1 MSLRRLTGAP
11 RSKNGRIEASK
22 ASETDSDGRV
32 RYGGPWVSAA
42 SALPLMA
49 DAMRPLPLARLVA
62 AGVRQPRCAAALIGL
77 LLRTPTEHIDLSRKP
92 AGQALDDYFSQRS
105 LGVIPRKRFC
115 RGVLL
120 LPDDH
125 AAYLRGR
132 RRQALRTNLRR
143 AAAVG
148 IRCEVVRDRGRA
160 DEEIVGVL
168 RRQWSSLTDAD
179 LQYRLNEVSA
189 SLARSDVTL
198 TVARDEHGHPV
209 AMATTLI
216 DDKVGLIKHAVAT
229 SHESRWALHDHI
241 VRILIARR
249 VRYLL
254 VDGGGPF
261 GALGFGKNV
270 QQYQRLLGYELRH
283 VVPVRTRRAPR
294 RRRVVASLV
303 VAAAT
308 VAAIVPRAVADTVVP
323 APVER
328 TTSHHAVQSAPV
340 QFVSRASANP

>member
-1 MSLRRLTGAP
+1 MVRREKGAP
-11 RSKNGRIEASK
+11 RSENGRLE
-22 ASETDSDGRV
+22 ASETSETECDGRV

-42 SALPLMA
+42 SALPLMP
-49 DAMRPLPLARLVA
+49 DAMRRLPVARLVA
-62 AGVRQPRCAAALIGL
+62 AGVRRPRCAAALIGL
-77 LLRTPTEHIDLSRKP
+77 LLRIPTERIDLSRTP

-120 LPDDH
+120 LPEDH

-143 AAAVG
+143 AAAAG
-148 IRCEVVRDRGRA
+148 IQCEVVSDRRRA
-160 DEEIVGVL
+160 DEDIVAVL
-168 RRQWSSLTDAD
+168 RRQWGSLTETD
-179 LQYRLNEVSA
+179 LQYRLNDVNA
-189 SLARSDVTL
+189 CLARSDVIL
-198 TVARDEHGHPV
+198 TVARDDHGHPV

-229 SHESRWALHDHI
+229 SHEARWALHDHI

-249 VRYLL
+249 AQYLL

-261 GALGFGKNV
+261 GALGFAKNV
-270 QQYQRLLGYELRH
+270 QHYQRLLGYELRH
-283 VVPVRTRRAPR
+283 VVPVRARRAPHR
-294 RRRVVASLV
+294 KRLVASLV
-303 VAAAT
+303 VVAAT
-308 VAAIVPRAVADTVVP
+308 VAAFVPRAVADTVVP
-323 APVER
+323 APVSR
-328 TTSHHAVQSAPV
+328 TTSHHALQSTPT

>member
-1 MSLRRLTGAP
+1 MTRRDKGAP
-11 RSKNGRIEASK
+11 RSDNGRLEASK
-22 ASETDSDGRV
+22 TAETECDGRV
-32 RYGGPWVSAA
+32 RYGGSWVSAA
-42 SALPLMA
+42 SALPLMP
-49 DAMRPLPLARLVA
+49 DTMRPLPVARLVA
-62 AGVRQPRCAAALIGL
+62 AGVRRPRCAAALIGL
-77 LLRTPTEHIDLSRKP
+77 LLRTPTEHVDLSRTP
-92 AGQALDDYFSQRS
+92 AGQALDDYFRQRS

-120 LPDDH
+120 LPEDH

-143 AAAVG
+143 AADAG
-148 IRCEVVRDRGRA
+148 IQCEVVSDPGRA
-160 DEEIVGVL
+160 EEDIVGVL
-168 RRQWSSLTDAD
+168 RRQWGSLTETD
-179 LQYRLNEVSA
+179 LQYRLNDVSA
-189 SLARSDVTL
+189 CLACSDVTL

-216 DDKVGLIKHAVAT
+216 DDKVGLIKHALAT
-229 SHESRWALHDHI
+229 SHEARWALHDHI

-261 GALGFGKNV
+261 GALGFAKNV
-270 QQYQRLLGYELRH
+270 QHYQRLLGYELRH

-323 APVER
+323 APVKR
-328 TTSHHAVQSAPV
+328 TTSHHVVQSAPAR
-340 QFVSRASANP
+340 FVSRASANP